1 MSGRFKPT
9 IVHVGGS
16 MAAVVL
22 LCGFASLSPLQD
34 AATGSSIALAVK
46 TEPLVWV
53 LLAPLFAVW
62 DTLSLL
68 TLSQHYAV
76 LVTLVALYMS
86 WRSRTRRRLREAVTV
101 TAERSGRVAPPLSWT
116 RLGHA
121 GFREVA
127 TASAAL
133 LLLLTFYAAGM
144 LLPRPMTGVEILDE
158 DLVAIDFHSH
168 TKYSHDGWSFFTP
181 QRNRAWHEA
190 GGFDVAY
197 VTDHYTWRGFDES
210 AVENPATSGERTV
223 LLEGAEIRIYGRPTN
238 ILGSRDRYVFAL
250 DEDSVFMD
258 PDALSERYPP
268 GHGGSPPTLFFTM
281 PGDLMRVVP
290 FSDEVPSG
298 MIGIEINDGSPRGLE
313 QVKSERVEILAL
325 ADSMNLAL
333 IGASN
338 LHGWGR
344 TVASWSLMRIPGWQ
358 ELRPEELADRIE
370 ETLHEE
376 RRRAV
381 QVIERRI
388 PYHGGSPFLVATTL
402 PWVGIAHLRMM
413 SWPERISWLVWISLF
428 TLLGRRRALR
438 RESYAGGNPG

>member
-1 MSGRFKPT
+1 
-9 IVHVGGS
+9 

-34 AATGSSIALAVK
+34 AATGSSITFAVK

-76 LVTLVALYMS
+76 LVTLVALYVS
-86 WRSRTRRRLREAVTV
+86 WRSRARRRLREAVTV
-101 TAERSGRVAPPLSWT
+101 AAERSGRVAPPLSWT

-121 GFREVA
+121 GFREIA
-127 TASAAL
+127 SASAAL

-223 LLEGAEIRIYGRPTN
+223 LLEGAEIRIYRRPTN

-313 QVKSERVEILAL
+313 QVKGERVEILAL